1 MKYKAKYHPSELL
14 DPETNDWYSFADVCN
29 PLLDQYKYAVFSDPA
44 KSSSPITKSDSTDS
58 SSTGTKAT
66 PDDALPSG
74 WMDPTSIRKKDLE
87 QVLIIA
93 GKSQVVPVTMLVKFD
108 ESEEF
113 KNEIKEYVA
122 SLGLDL
128 AHQLIVA

>member
-44 KSSSPITKSDSTDS
+44 KSSSPITKSNSSGS
-58 SSTGTKAT
+58 SSTVTET
-66 PDDALPSG
+66 TLDSALPSG
-74 WMDPTSIRKKDLE
+74 WMDPASIRKKDME
-87 QVLIIA
+87 QVLILA

-108 ESEEF
+108 ESKEF
-113 KNEIKEYVA
+113 RDEIKEYVA

-128 AHQLIVA
+128 AHRLIVA